1 MSSTNGVKSVADRLL
16 QVRTT
21 LGLSQKEFA
30 DRLGISL
37 RAEQNYER
45 GDRALPSE
53 VLLSLAKSFDIDPMW
68 LLDGSELNPRLL
80 SRSGSLD
87 PALLEKAVR
96 VVIAEIKE
104 SGRNDLSSEQISIWI
119 EAVYRFYLENSSGA
133 GAEVFIKKILCG
145 NA

>member
-1 MSSTNGVKSVADRLL
+1 MSSTNEINVIADRLL
-16 QVRTT
+16 LIRTN

-53 VLLSLAKSFDIDPMW
+53 VLLSLAKNFDIDPMW
-68 LLDGSELNPRLL
+68 LLDGPETNPRLL
-80 SRSGSLD
+80 SRSSSLD
-87 PALLEKAVR
+87 PALLEKAVS
-96 VVIAEIKE
+96 VVIAAIKE
-104 SGRNDLSSEQISIWI
+104 SGRGDISSEQISIWI

-133 GAEVFIKKILCG
+133 GAEVFVKKILCG